1 MIKTYKVWLLELFI
15 QNYRFNIYKQSQQLY
30 VHYFSYS
37 ICIVKGKRKANTA
50 ETLDKNMLN
59 FNFDI
64 RTGES
69 GLVLLSNLEEE
80 NLDRI

>member
-1 MIKTYKVWLLELFI
+1 MSITFPTTYVLWK
-15 QNYRFNIYKQSQQLY
+15 K
-30 VHYFSYS
+30 
-37 ICIVKGKRKANTA
+37 KRKANTA

>member
-1 MIKTYKVWLLELFI
+1 MIKKYKVWLLELFV

-30 VHYFSYS
+30 VHYFSYY
-37 ICIVKGKRKANTA
+37 ICIVKEKRKANTA

-64 RTGES
+64 RTGECE
-69 GLVLLSNLEEE
+69 LVLLSNLEEE

>member
-1 MIKTYKVWLLELFI
+1 MSITFPTTYVLWK
-15 QNYRFNIYKQSQQLY
+15 K
-30 VHYFSYS
+30 
-37 ICIVKGKRKANTA
+37 KRKANTA

-69 GLVLLSNLEEE
+69 GLVFLSNLEEE
-80 NLDRI
+80 KLDQI